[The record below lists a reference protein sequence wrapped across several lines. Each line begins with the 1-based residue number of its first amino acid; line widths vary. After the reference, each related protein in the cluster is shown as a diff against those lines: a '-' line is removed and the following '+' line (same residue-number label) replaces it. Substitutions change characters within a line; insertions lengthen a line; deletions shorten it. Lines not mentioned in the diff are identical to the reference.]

1 MIFRKWGGNIFMGG
15 GNDQERS
22 GSNDF
27 FSKGPEPWTQT
38 QIS

>member
-1 MIFRKWGGNIFMGG
+1 MIFRKWGG
-15 GNDQERS
+15 GNDSERS